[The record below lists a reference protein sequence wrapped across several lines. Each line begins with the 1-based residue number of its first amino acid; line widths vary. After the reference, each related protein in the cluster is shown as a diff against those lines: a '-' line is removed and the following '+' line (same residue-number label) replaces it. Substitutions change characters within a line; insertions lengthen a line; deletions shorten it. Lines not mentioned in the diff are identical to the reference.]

1 MNNSLVPRK
10 EKIMK
15 KVWVEIRVEN
25 TAEFEVPD
33 GLSEIEAWEYI
44 VDNYQGDISLA
55 INGGDFEMDIIDMDD
70 PE

>member
-15 KVWVEIRVEN
+15 KVYVEIRVEN

-33 GLSEIEAWEYI
+33 GLDEVEACDYI
-44 VDNYQGDISLA
+44 MDNYQGDIALA
-55 INGGDFEMDIIDMDD
+55 INGGDFILNVLAMDD